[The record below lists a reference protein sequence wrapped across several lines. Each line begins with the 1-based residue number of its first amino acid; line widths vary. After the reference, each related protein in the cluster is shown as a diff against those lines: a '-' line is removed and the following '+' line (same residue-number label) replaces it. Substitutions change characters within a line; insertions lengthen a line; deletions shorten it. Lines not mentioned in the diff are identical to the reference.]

1 MLNCNFSDNLKEF
14 QPKGNII
21 AYHISGRVLF
31 KFFSFRLRTRNFQ
44 WPIIASR
51 NLFKWKL
58 LFHIYQQ
65 KFWLLLKTKMKFGL
79 LNFQKPVRKKTL
91 MKRCFSH
98 YFDIEVGSNDNV
110 TKITREIYTVFTTN
124 MGRSKRKTTTWES
137 ISASIEIC

>member
-1 MLNCNFSDNLKEF
+1 
-14 QPKGNII
+14 
-21 AYHISGRVLF
+21 
-31 KFFSFRLRTRNFQ
+31 
-44 WPIIASR
+44 
-51 NLFKWKL
+51 
-58 LFHIYQQ
+58 
-65 KFWLLLKTKMKFGL
+65 
-79 LNFQKPVRKKTL
+79 